1 MNRPARQRGP
11 FIQCAMVCIAIGAL
25 SACAAVRD
33 APRLAYECPNG
44 LRFEARLYED
54 MATLDGQRG
63 HVVLGRLPHQREGEL
78 LYGDP
83 TLVADFGLGLG
94 QRLVRLTYT
103 NIPEP
108 ITCTRVPAADGR
120 EEAPVRAA
128 PRPGPRNPPPFDPNA
143 PVQTNIRT
151 GEGPV
156 GPG

>member
-1 MNRPARQRGP
+1 MNRPARQRGR
-11 FIQCAMVCIAIGAL
+11 FIQYAMVCIAIGTL
-25 SACAAVRD
+25 SACAALRD

-44 LRFEARLYED
+44 LSFEARLYED
-54 MATLDGQRG
+54 MALLEGQRG
-63 HVVLGRLPHQREGEL
+63 HVVLERLPHQRADEL
-78 LYGDP
+78 LYSDP
-83 TLVADFGLGLG
+83 TLIADFGLGLG

-103 NIPEP
+103 DIPEP
-108 ITCTRVPAADGR
+108 VTCTRAPTAAAAA
-120 EEAPVRAA
+120 EAPVRAA